1 MIQKN
6 LKLMMNNNILQED
19 YQVKEIF
26 QMNRIV
32 KKYQIRLIKLI
43 IIKKKKFFKNNLIK
57 NKKLLK

>member
-6 LKLMMNNNILQED
+6 IRMMMNNNILQED
-19 YQVKEIF
+19 YLVKKIF
-26 QMNRIV
+26 QMNKIV

-43 IIKKKKFFKNNLIK
+43 IIKKKKFFKNNLNK